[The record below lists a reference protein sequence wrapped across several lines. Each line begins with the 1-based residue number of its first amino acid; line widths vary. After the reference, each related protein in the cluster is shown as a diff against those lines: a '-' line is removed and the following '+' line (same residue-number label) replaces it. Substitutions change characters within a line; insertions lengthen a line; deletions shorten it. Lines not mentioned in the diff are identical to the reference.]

1 MAAPLM
7 TAQRPATVAPPR
19 VLVISGSVGAGHDGA
34 ARELAHRLAGAGAV
48 AEVRDFLAAVPR
60 PVARLLRD
68 GYTRV
73 VGYLPFA
80 FELLFRRLERQ
91 GVLWQIEQHVCAV
104 AENAV
109 ARWIDEVR
117 PDVVVSTYPLAS
129 QTLGS
134 MRADGRVSAPVV
146 TYLTDP
152 AVHASWLHPAVDVHM
167 TVTAATARQGEAEYG
182 MPFDVAGPLVPE
194 RFSRVPDLDEL
205 VTLRR
210 DLELPMD
217 RPVALLV
224 AGSLGLGDLL
234 PTVEHVAAA
243 GLTPL
248 VLCGR
253 NAALRRRLARVPG
266 AVALGWRT
274 DVHRLTHVADVLV
287 QNAGGL
293 SFTEAY
299 VAGLPAVT
307 YRPIP
312 GHGRANARVMDEAG
326 LAPWARTPDELA
338 DLLQSRSL
346 ATRTPPVVDDP
357 TDLVLA
363 MVPARAVTAS
373 AA

>member
-1 MAAPLM
+1 
-7 TAQRPATVAPPR
+7 
-19 VLVISGSVGAGHDGA
+19 
-34 ARELAHRLAGAGAV
+34 
-48 AEVRDFLAAVPR
+48 
-60 PVARLLRD
+60 
-68 GYTRV
+68 
-73 VGYLPFA
+73 
-80 FELLFRRLERQ
+80 
-91 GVLWQIEQHVCAV
+91 
-104 AENAV
+104 
-109 ARWIDEVR
+109 
-117 PDVVVSTYPLAS
+117 
-129 QTLGS
+129 
-134 MRADGRVSAPVV
+134 
-146 TYLTDP
+146 TDP
-152 AVHASWLHPAVDVHM
+152 AVHASWLHPAVDAHM

-205 VTLRR
+205 VSLRQ

-338 DLLQSRSL
+338 GLLQSRSL

-363 MVPARAVTAS
+363 MVPARAVTVS